1 MNWPWPTA
9 SGIIPARAGFT
20 RPRLWV
26 SSRAWDHPRS
36 RGVYSTRSPARSGW
50 RGSSP
55 LARGLRSNPP
65 PWTSSRRD
73 HPRSRGVY
81 GRAFP
86 PPTPGAGSS
95 PLARGLHAIPVPAE
109 KLPRI
114 IPARAGFTGVQRA
127 PAHSPADHPRSRG
140 VYSRAPSVG
149 VTAQGSS
156 PLARG
161 LRGRGWSIDHEDRII
176 PARAGFTTR
185 RRTGPRWSEDHPRS
199 RGVYS
204 SQVTPPSMERGS
216 SPLAR
221 GLLADRVAGVSA
233 GGIIPARAGFTWPPP
248 RLPRR
253 SWDHPR
259 SRGVYRS
266 PLIAFRAVRGSS
278 PLARGLRMMIHAPDI
293 GSVDHLRSRGVYPSH
308 GRMTRTFPGSS
319 PLARGLP
326 PRSAT
331 STPRPGIIPAR
342 AGFTARRSSTT
353 HRGEGSSP
361 LARGLLLLPDERS
374 PRLRIIPARAGFTTR
389 RRTDRK

>member
-1 MNWPWPTA
+1 M
-9 SGIIPARAGFT
+9 
-20 RPRLWV
+20 
-26 SSRAWDHPRS
+26 DEQ
-36 RGVYSTRSPARSGW
+36 SP
-50 RGSSP
+50 
-55 LARGLRSNPP
+55 
-65 PWTSSRRD
+65 
-73 HPRSRGVY
+73 
-81 GRAFP
+81 
-86 PPTPGAGSS
+86 
-95 PLARGLHAIPVPAE
+95 
-109 KLPRI
+109 
-114 IPARAGFTGVQRA
+114 
-127 PAHSPADHPRSRG
+127 
-140 VYSRAPSVG
+140 
-149 VTAQGSS
+149 GSS

-221 GLLADRVAGVSA
+221 GLQHLPLLRLSHLWIIPARAGFTRRRRLRRPEGEDHPRSRGVYPEVAVGWAVGTGSSPLARGLRPDTTWAPSTSR
-233 GGIIPARAGFTWPPP
+233 IIPARAGFTWPPP

>member
-221 GLLADRVAGVSA
+221 GLQHLPLLRLSHLWIIPARAGFTRRRRLRRPEGEDHPRSRGVYVFGHLGDGDRR
-233 GGIIPARAGFTWPPP
+233 GIIPARAGFTRGHRPGPG
-248 RLPRR
+248 RVE
-253 SWDHPR
+253 DHPR
-259 SRGVYRS
+259 SRGVYW
-266 PLIAFRAVRGSS
+266 LI
-278 PLARGLRMMIHAPDI
+278 
-293 GSVDHLRSRGVYPSH
+293 
-308 GRMTRTFPGSS
+308 
-319 PLARGLP
+319 
-326 PRSAT
+326 
-331 STPRPGIIPAR
+331 
-342 AGFTARRSSTT
+342 
-353 HRGEGSSP
+353 
-361 LARGLLLLPDERS
+361 GLL
-374 PRLRIIPARAGFTTR
+374 A
-389 RRTDRK
+389 